1 MKKVLTLILAMAM
14 ALSLA
19 ACGKAGTASSPSA
32 SPAASASP
40 SSSASPAATY
50 VVGFSN
56 VDDIYSYCAKFRD
69 YLVAD
74 CKELGIN
81 VIVTNAGG
89 DANVMNGQV
98 EDMISQNAKII
109 STIACNPDG
118 NTPAL
123 QSAKTAKL
131 PYVAFLNSIKG
142 GDDYPGYIYIGSQ
155 NYDAGTMQGKYL
167 ADKLPQN
174 AKVIYLTGSLSNQE
188 NLDRKKGMMDALKSR
203 TDIKFIAEYDV
214 DAKKDRAMSTT
225 EDCLQAFSSFDAI
238 VCQNDDSALGAVEA
252 LKAGNRLKGVMT
264 VGIDGSDAA
273 LKSIQD
279 GELTMSVLQDAKSQ
293 AKAGA
298 DVFAKIRDGADPATI
313 KDIYVPFQVITKD
326 NVADFI
332 GK

>member
-1 MKKVLTLILAMAM
+1 MKKTLALILALTM

-19 ACGKAGTASSPSA
+19 ACGTAGTASSP
-32 SPAASASP
+32 AASAEP
-40 SSSASPAATY
+40 GSSASPTASY

-74 CKELGIN
+74 CKELGIDL
-81 VIVTNAGG
+81 IVTNAGG
-89 DANVMNGQV
+89 DANVMNGQI
-98 EDMISQNAKII
+98 EDMISQNAKIV

-123 QSAKTAKL
+123 DSARTAKL

-142 GDDYPGYIYIGSQ
+142 GDDYDGYIYIGSQ

-167 ADKLPQN
+167 AETLPKN

-188 NLDRKKGMMDALKSR
+188 NLDRKNGMMDALKER
-203 TDIKFIAEYDV
+203 TDITFIAEYDV
-214 DAKKDRAMSTT
+214 DSKKDRAMSTT
-225 EDCLQAFSSFDAI
+225 EDCLQAFDSFDAI
-238 VCQNDDSALGAVEA
+238 VCQNDDAALGAVEA
-252 LKAGNRLKGVMT
+252 LKAANRLDGVIT

-273 LKSIQD
+273 LASIQA
-279 GELTMSVLQDAKSQ
+279 GELTMSVLQDAKAQ

-298 DVFAKIRDGADPATI
+298 DVFAQIRDGADPATI
-313 KDIYVPFQVITKD
+313 KDVFVPFQVITKD
-326 NVADFI
+326 NVVDFI
-332 GK
+332 AK

>member
-1 MKKVLTLILAMAM
+1 MKKTLTIILALAM

-19 ACGKAGTASSPSA
+19 ACGTAGSESTTD
-32 SPAASASP
+32 SPAPNGSAAPEAS
-40 SSSASPAATY
+40 Y

-69 YLVAD
+69 YLVEE
-74 CKELGIN
+74 CKAQGIE

-98 EDMISQNAKII
+98 EDMISQEAKIV

-123 QSAKTAKL
+123 ESARSAKL

-142 GDDYPGYIYIGSQ
+142 GDDYDGYIYIGSQ

-167 ADKLPQN
+167 AENLPEN

-188 NLDRKKGMMDALKSR
+188 NLDRKNGMMDALKDR
-203 TDIKFIAEYDV
+203 TDIEFIAEYDV
-214 DAKKDRAMSTT
+214 DSKKDRAMSTT
-225 EDCLQAFSSFDAI
+225 EDCLQAFDSFDAI
-238 VCQNDDSALGAVEA
+238 VCQNDDAALGVVEA
-252 LKAGNRLKGVMT
+252 LKAANRLEGVIT

-273 LKSIQD
+273 LTSIQS
-279 GELTMSVLQDAKSQ
+279 GELTMSVLQDAKAQ

-298 DVFAKIRDGADPATI
+298 DVFAQIRDGADPATI

-326 NVADFI
+326 NVADYI
-332 GK
+332 SK

>member
-1 MKKVLTLILAMAM
+1 MKKSLALILALAM

-19 ACGKAGTASSPSA
+19 ACGTAGTSSSASA
-32 SPAASASP
+32 SPAASAASGT
-40 SSSASPAATY
+40 SAKPTATY

-74 CKELGIN
+74 CKDIGIN

-98 EDMISQNAKII
+98 EDMITQKASIV

-123 QSAKTAKL
+123 ESARNAKI
-131 PYVAFLNSIKG
+131 PYVAFLNSVKG
-142 GDDYPGYIYIGSQ
+142 GDDYDGYIYIGSQ
-155 NYDAGTMQGKYL
+155 NYDAGTLQGKYL
-167 ADKLPQN
+167 AEKLPQN

-188 NLDRKKGMMDALKSR
+188 NLDRKNGMMDAMKSR
-203 TDIKFIAEYDV
+203 TDVKFIAEYDV
-214 DAKKDRAMSTT
+214 DSKKDRAMSTT

-238 VCQNDDSALGAVEA
+238 VCQNDDAALGAVEA
-252 LKAGNRLKGVMT
+252 LKAGNRMSGVMT
-264 VGIDGSDAA
+264 IGIDGSDAA
-273 LKSIQD
+273 LKSIQA
-279 GELTMSVLQDAKSQ
+279 GEMTMSVLQDAKSQ

-313 KDIYVPFQVITKD
+313 KDVYVPFQVVTKD
-326 NVADFI
+326 NASQYLS
-332 GK
+332 

>member
-1 MKKVLTLILAMAM
+1 MKKALATILALAM

-19 ACGKAGTASSPSA
+19 ACGKAS
-32 SPAASASP
+32 SPAASAAP
-40 SSSASPAATY
+40 SSAASPTASY

-74 CKELGIN
+74 CKELGIDL
-81 VIVTNAGG
+81 IVTNAGG

-98 EDMISQNAKII
+98 EDMISQEAQIV

-123 QSAKTAKL
+123 ESARTAKI
-131 PYVAFLNSIKG
+131 PYVAFLNSIKN
-142 GDDYPGYIYIGSQ
+142 GDDYDGYIYIGSQ

-167 ADKLPQN
+167 AETLPKN

-188 NLDRKKGMMDALKSR
+188 NLDRKNGMMDALKER
-203 TDIKFIAEYDV
+203 TDITFIAEYDV
-214 DAKKDRAMSTT
+214 DSKKDRAMSTT
-225 EDCLQAFSSFDAI
+225 EDCLQAFDSFDAI
-238 VCQNDDSALGAVEA
+238 VCQNDDAALGAVEA
-252 LKAGNRLKGVMT
+252 LKAANRLTGVVT

-273 LKSIQD
+273 LTSIQA
-279 GELTMSVLQDAKSQ
+279 GELTMSVLQDAKAQ

-298 DVFAKIRDGADPATI
+298 DVFAQIRDGADPATI
-313 KDIYVPFQVITKD
+313 KDVYVPFQVITKD

-332 GK
+332 SK